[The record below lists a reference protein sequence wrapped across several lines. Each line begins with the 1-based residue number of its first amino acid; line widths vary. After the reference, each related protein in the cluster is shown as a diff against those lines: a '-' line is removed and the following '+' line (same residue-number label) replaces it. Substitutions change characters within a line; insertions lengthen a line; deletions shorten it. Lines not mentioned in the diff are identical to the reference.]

1 MSKISK
7 AGVVLASAVGVAFAL
22 TGCASQQSGAATPE
36 NLPHNCGVYAQ
47 PAPQCK
53 GYSKC
58 KSVVHRKHRVTTT
71 TTTTVAPGSVQSGSA
86 VSDQ

>member
-22 TGCASQQSGAATPE
+22 TGCASQQSGAATPQ
-36 NLPHNCGVYAQ
+36 NLPNNCASYAQ
-47 PAPQCK
+47 PAQVCK

-58 KSVVHRKHRVTTT
+58 KTVRHKHKVVTTT
-71 TTTTVAPGSVQSGSA
+71 TTTSSVQGSE
-86 VSDQ
+86 QQQ

>member
-7 AGVVLASAVGVAFAL
+7 AGIILASAVGVAFAL
-22 TGCASQQSGAATPE
+22 TGCASQQSGAATPQ
-36 NLPHNCGVYAQ
+36 NLPNNCGVYAQ
-47 PAPQCK
+47 PAQQCK

-58 KSVVHRKHRVTTT
+58 KSVHRKHRVTTT
-71 TTTTVAPGSVQSGSA
+71 TTTTVAPGAVQTGSA